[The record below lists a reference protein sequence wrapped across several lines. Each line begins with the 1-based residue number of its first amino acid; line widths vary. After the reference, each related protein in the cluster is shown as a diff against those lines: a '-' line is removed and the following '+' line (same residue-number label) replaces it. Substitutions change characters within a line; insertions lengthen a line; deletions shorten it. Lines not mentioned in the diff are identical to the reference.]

1 MDFDIKRDEIIKYL
15 DKNYTIIDGDFIVR
29 YYEDT
34 EWGNDIINTLCIVFS
49 ISNEYSLET
58 LKYWSYNNGLNEEEF
73 IKALGSRTL
82 RAEINLDIS
91 NDLMQNGLDVEQ
103 VLITILSEQLAKEID
118 TKIIDELRNM
128 GKINN
133 TDELLGVIKCIG
145 YELDEQITYDPTTFT
160 PTKKIRSIKRKQI
173 ENERNNNPIWQ
184 DWVRARRLYT

>member
-1 MDFDIKRDEIIKYL
+1 MDYDIKKEELIKYL
-15 DKNYTIIDGDFIVR
+15 DKNYTIIDGEFIVR

-34 EWGNDIINTLCIVFS
+34 EWGDDIINTLCIVFS

-133 TDELLGVIKCIG
+133 TNELLGVIKCIG
-145 YELDEQITYDPTTFT
+145 YELDEQITYDLTTFT

>member
-1 MDFDIKRDEIIKYL
+1 MDFDVKREEIIKYL
-15 DKNYTIIDGDFIVR
+15 DKNYTIIDGEFIVR

-34 EWGNDIINTLCIVFS
+34 EWGDDIINTLCIVFS

-58 LKYWSYNNGLNEEEF
+58 LKYWSYNNGLGEEEF
-73 IKALGSRTL
+73 IKALGPRTL
-82 RAEINLDIS
+82 RVEINLETS

-118 TKIIDELRNM
+118 TTIIDELRNM

-184 DWVRARRLYT
+184 GWVRARRLHT

>member
-1 MDFDIKRDEIIKYL
+1 MEDFQKREEIVKYL
-15 DKNYTIIDGDFIVR
+15 DKNYTIIDGEFIVR

-34 EWGNDIINTLCIVFS
+34 EWGDDIINTLCIVFS

-118 TKIIDELRNM
+118 TTIIYELRNM

-173 ENERNNNPIWQ
+173 ENERNNNPLWQ

>member
-1 MDFDIKRDEIIKYL
+1 MDYDIKKEELIKYL
-15 DKNYTIIDGDFIVR
+15 DKNYTIIDGEFIVR

-34 EWGNDIINTLCIVFS
+34 EWGDDIINTLCIVFS

-73 IKALGSRTL
+73 IKVLGSRTL

-118 TKIIDELRNM
+118 TTIIDELRNM

-184 DWVRARRLYT
+184 DWVRARRLHT

>member
-1 MDFDIKRDEIIKYL
+1 MEDFQKREEIVKYL
-15 DKNYTIIDGDFIVR
+15 DKNYTIIDGEFIVR

-34 EWGNDIINTLCIVFS
+34 EWGDDIINTLCIVFS

-118 TKIIDELRNM
+118 TTIIYELRNM

-145 YELDEQITYDPTTFT
+145 YELDEQITYDLTTFT

>member
-1 MDFDIKRDEIIKYL
+1 MDYDIKKKELIKYL
-15 DKNYTIIDGDFIVR
+15 DKNYTIIDGEFIVR

-34 EWGNDIINTLCIVFS
+34 EWGDDIINTLCIVFS

-118 TKIIDELRNM
+118 TTIIDELRNM

-184 DWVRARRLYT
+184 DWVRARRLHT